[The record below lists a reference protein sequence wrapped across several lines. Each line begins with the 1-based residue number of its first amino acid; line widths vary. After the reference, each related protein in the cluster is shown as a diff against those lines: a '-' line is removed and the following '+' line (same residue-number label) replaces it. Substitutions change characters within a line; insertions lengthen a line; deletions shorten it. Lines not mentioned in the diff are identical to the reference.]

1 MNGHTQAFLYTSCI
15 FIFLWKIPRTGI
27 VSLYGKSI
35 FNFSRSYQTVFQ
47 SGNTIFHSSTKGW
60 KLSFCT
66 SSEILNNTSLVF
78 SCTPLYMWSF
88 FAALMGRCVHFSND
102 YWCWTSFHMLI
113 RHPLWSNV
121 YWNIAHLKNWMF
133 PYWVVKLLHIFWIQI
148 IYQAYNLQIFP
159 SSLWLHIMVLS
170 EKKIF

>member
-1 MNGHTQAFLYTSCI
+1 MWCWMTRLFLLSSLKGCLASFWPVIKFLVSLSFHGLFSFFGFINNSFMNGHRQAFLYTSCI

-35 FNFSRSYQTVFQ
+35 LNFSRSYQTVFQ

-78 SCTPLYMWSF
+78 SCTPLYVWSF

-102 YWCWTSFHMLI
+102 
-113 RHPLWSNV
+113 
-121 YWNIAHLKNWMF
+121 
-133 PYWVVKLLHIFWIQI
+133 
-148 IYQAYNLQIFP
+148 
-159 SSLWLHIMVLS
+159 
-170 EKKIF
+170 